1 MRHRTARALL
11 AALPVAALAACVA
24 PNVKPVKGIDPQA
37 FDPHA
42 RGTLFIVGG
51 GPRPPALM
59 QRFVELAGG
68 RGKARIVVFP
78 MATADTTAGPE
89 LAAELRTFGAAARSV
104 PATRAQADS
113 AAGSVVAAVD
123 SATGIWFVGGDQNRI
138 MRAIGGTPVE
148 RAIRR
153 RYESGAVVGGTS
165 AGAAV
170 MSSTMLT
177 GEERHPGGKRPLAQD
192 SRDAFVTIERD
203 NVVTTPGLGLLR
215 GAIVDQHFARRRRHN
230 RLLSLVLERPER
242 FGVGVDE
249 STVLV
254 VEPTGRWRVLG
265 ESVAVVYDARLAFVT
280 KDGPLG
286 GTGVVVHVLPAGST
300 YDPRTN
306 AVTFP

>member
-1 MRHRTARALL
+1 VTR
-11 AALPVAALAACVA
+11 
-24 PNVKPVKGIDPQA
+24 NVQPLKGIDPGA
-37 FDPHA
+37 FDPRA

-51 GPRPPALM
+51 GPRPPGLL
-59 QRFVELAGG
+59 QRFIELAGG
-68 RGKARIVVFP
+68 PGKARIVVFP

-89 LAAELRTFGAAARSV
+89 LAAELRTLGATARSV

-138 MRAIGGTPVE
+138 MAAIGGTPVE

-153 RYESGAVVGGTS
+153 RYEAGAVVGGTS

-170 MSSTMLT
+170 MSATMLT
-177 GEERHPGGKRPLAQD
+177 GEERRPGGARKPATGE
-192 SRDAFVTIERD
+192 AFITVERD
-203 NVVTTPGLGLLR
+203 NVQTAPGLGLLR
-215 GAIVDQHFARRRRHN
+215 GAIVDQHFVRRRRHN

-242 FGVGVDE
+242 FAVGVDE

-254 VEPTGRWRVLG
+254 VEPSGRWRVLG
-265 ESVAVVYDARLAFVT
+265 ESVAVVYDARLAYVT
-280 KDGPLG
+280 KTGPLG
-286 GTGVVVHVLPAGST
+286 GTGVVIHVLPAGST

-306 AVTFP
+306 AVTFALP